1 MLFLN
6 NESYIF
12 LKSQLPSFYGTYK
25 IYIFALEKMKDQF
38 ISYKAF
44 KLELP

>member
-1 MLFLN
+1 MLFFI

-12 LKSQLPSFYGTYK
+12 LNSQLPSFYGAYK
-25 IYIFALEKMKDQF
+25 IYNLALEKLKDQF